1 MEESMMEETDARDA
15 WQAVRMGLPSWLRQW
30 LGLRQHGEQMH
41 VKTHEKRYKDSTQ
54 RMQWRQITQNKRILS
69 AHLQLFLKVREQQRR
84 ERMRAHNSFGLQQL
98 AITEN
103 IKKQTK
109 KQKTNKRGGGGGGR
123 HRRAALLQR
132 EINCKFPV
140 GSQKIVTIAL
150 AGGRI
155 GAWRQHGLC
164 KDVE

>member
-1 MEESMMEETDARDA
+1 M
-15 WQAVRMGLPSWLRQW
+15 
-30 LGLRQHGEQMH
+30 
-41 VKTHEKRYKDSTQ
+41 
-54 RMQWRQITQNKRILS
+54 S

-103 IKKQTK
+103 NKKQTK
-109 KQKTNKRGGGGGGR
+109 NKKQTNGEEGGGR

-140 GSQKIVTIAL
+140 GSQKIVTIEL

-155 GAWRQHGLC
+155 GA
-164 KDVE
+164 